1 MNEQTI
7 IFLLAMATIALLI
20 CVVYTLCTKRIL
32 ENSLSQITND
42 LCRILD
48 KSTDEKVMVFNDNKT
63 LIELLTQINRML
75 ESRQRIKIDYR
86 KSELSS
92 KRMLSNISHD
102 IKTPMTVILGYLE
115 IMRLKSGNDSEMLS
129 KVENKANQ
137 VLELI
142 NKFFSLA
149 KLEAGDADVPI
160 SRINLNE
167 VCKRNILDFYDI
179 LKSHDFVVELS
190 IPDENI
196 YALGNNESLDR
207 ILFNLISN
215 AIRYGSYGRY
225 LGIALHQDD
234 GHAYIDVIDKGKG
247 IKDGLETH
255 IFDRLY
261 TLEDSRNKN
270 IQGNGLGL
278 TIAKRLAEILGGDII
293 LQSQPFIKTVFT
305 IKLKNINY

>member
-1 MNEQTI
+1 MNDQVI
-7 IFLLAMATIALLI
+7 IMLLVLAAIVLLI
-20 CVVYTLCTKRIL
+20 LAAYILRAKRIL
-32 ENSLSQITND
+32 EYNLEQISKD

-48 KSTDEKVMVFNDNKT
+48 KSTDEKVMVFTDNKT
-63 LIELLTQINRML
+63 LIELITQINRML
-75 ESRQRIKIDYR
+75 ENRNRIKIDYR

-102 IKTPMTVILGYLE
+102 IKTPMTIILGYLE
-115 IMRLKSGNDSEMLS
+115 IMRLKSENDTEMLS
-129 KVENKANQ
+129 KVENKARQ

-179 LKSHDFVVELS
+179 LKSHDFVVELN
-190 IPDENI
+190 IPDNNI
-196 YALGNNESLDR
+196 YALGNDESLDR

-215 AIRYGSYGRY
+215 AIRYGAHGRY
-225 LGIALHQDD
+225 LGIALHEDE

-247 IKDGLETH
+247 IKNGLETH

-261 TLEDSRNKN
+261 TLEDSRNKD

-278 TIAKRLAEILGGDII
+278 TIAKRLAKILGGDVV

-305 IKLKNINY
+305 VKLKKINY